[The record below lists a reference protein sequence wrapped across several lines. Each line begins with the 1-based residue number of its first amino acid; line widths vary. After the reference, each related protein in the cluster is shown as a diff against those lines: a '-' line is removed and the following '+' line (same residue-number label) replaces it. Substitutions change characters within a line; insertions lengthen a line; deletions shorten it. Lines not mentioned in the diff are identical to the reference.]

1 VEESQ
6 DVHRNTLVLRV
17 WAAFIDWVA
26 VGCGLQEG
34 HAVQQQAINTF
45 VQLLRESRGLG
56 LGVILIDQLPGN
68 PADAAVSLPGITI
81 IHSLKD
87 AGERVLVGSQ
97 ANLTGDQLLHKGVM
111 GCGEAIVHQGFT
123 GQSVYV
129 QVTHFCREATAAGKP
144 WTDQRVRKMMEPFYA
159 GHPHLRIQ
167 YLPLTGQW
175 APDPAV
181 LWNLKFMT
189 ESSGFLTAY
198 RERLDVSQESAVNY
212 IRGLVGKYINDPTE
226 VGPYSTLLIEHIED
240 GLNDC
245 TPFAPL
251 RLLPL

>member
-56 LGVILIDQLPGN
+56 
-68 PADAAVSLPGITI
+68 AAVSLPGITI

-129 QVTHFCREATAAGKP
+129 QVTYFCRDVTAAGKP

-167 YLPLTGQW
+167 YLSLTSQW
-175 APDPAV
+175 EPDPAV
-181 LWNLKFMT
+181 LWNLKSMT
-189 ESSGFLTAY
+189 ESSGFLIAY
-198 RERLDVSQESAVNY
+198 GERLDVSRESAVSY
-212 IRGLVGKYINDPTE
+212 VRRLVGKYINDPTE
-226 VGPYSTLLIEHIED
+226 VDPYSTLLIEHIED
-240 GLNDC
+240 RLHDC
-245 TPFAPL
+245 SPFAPL
-251 RLLPL
+251 NGRTTVEDTSNG